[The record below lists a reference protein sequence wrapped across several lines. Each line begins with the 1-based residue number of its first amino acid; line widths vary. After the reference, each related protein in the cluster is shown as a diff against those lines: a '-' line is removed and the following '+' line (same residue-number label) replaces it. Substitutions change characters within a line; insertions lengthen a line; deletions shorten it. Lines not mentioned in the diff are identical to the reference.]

1 MKFGS
6 LYETT
11 LVSRGHRPV
20 LTRILAATGA
30 TALATGLIMA
40 FSASPSSGSGA
51 TGQDSSLVPS
61 PANRPALIAST
72 GRGITARVQPGV
84 VIIDTRLRYDNE
96 VAAGTGMV
104 INPDGLVLTNNHVI
118 GDATSITATAA
129 GKTYPARVVG
139 YDKTDDIA
147 LIQLQGAAR
156 LPTVP
161 IGNSSLVKVGQMVVA
176 LGNAGGRAVVA
187 VSQGKVAKLNLIVT
201 ASDQVGPTSSETLH
215 GMMQANATLEAGD
228 SGGPLSSTNGVI
240 GMDTAANNSGRQQ
253 AAGFAIPINTA
264 LSIAGQIAAGKA
276 SPDISIGYP
285 PFMGTFVAT
294 GSNPNPVD
302 QTWQERSQATA
313 PSSPALSCYTS
324 NTGLTPP
331 LTIAPANSGV
341 LVRGVICGSP
351 AARAGMTAGAVIT
364 AVSGQPVRSPD
375 DLMRVMAR
383 FRPGDTIFV
392 GWTNPAGQRATSR
405 IRLTEGPPQ

>member
-1 MKFGS
+1 VKFGS

-11 LVSRGHRPV
+11 LVSRGHRHV

-40 FSASPSSGSGA
+40 FSAPSSSGSSASRQGS
-51 TGQDSSLVPS
+51 GLVPS

-118 GDATSITATAA
+118 EDATSITATVA

-161 IGNSSLVKVGQMVVA
+161 VGNSSQVKVGQMVVA
-176 LGNAGGRAVVA
+176 LGNAGGRAIVA

-201 ASDQVGPTSSETLH
+201 ASDQVGSTSSETLH
-215 GMMQANATLEAGD
+215 GMMQANATIEAGD

-240 GMDTAANNSGRQQ
+240 GMDTAANNSGRQR

-276 SPDISIGYP
+276 SSDISIGYP

-302 QTWQERSQATA
+302 QTWQDRSEATA
-313 PSSPALSCYTS
+313 PSSAALSCYTS
-324 NTGLTPP
+324 STGLAPP
-331 LTIAPANSGV
+331 PTIAPASSGV

-392 GWTNPAGQRATSR
+392 GWTNPAGKRATSR
-405 IRLTEGPPQ
+405 IRLIEGPAQ

>member
-11 LVSRGHRPV
+11 LVSRGHRRV

-30 TALATGLIMA
+30 TTLATGLILA
-40 FSASPSSGSGA
+40 FTAPPSSGSGA
-51 TGQDSSLVPS
+51 SGQGSSLVPS

-72 GRGITARVQPGV
+72 VPGITARVQPGV
-84 VIIDTRLRYDNE
+84 VIIDTRLRYDSE

-118 GDATSITATAA
+118 DDATSITATVA

-161 IGNSSLVKVGQMVVA
+161 VGNSSLVKIGQTVVA
-176 LGNAGGRAVVA
+176 MGNAGGRAVVA

-201 ASDQVGPTSSETLH
+201 ASDQVGSASSETLH
-215 GMMQANATLEAGD
+215 GMMQANAALEAGD

-240 GMDTAANNSGRQQ
+240 GMDTAASNSGHQQ

-264 LSIAGQIAAGKA
+264 LSIASQIAAGQA
-276 SPDISIGYP
+276 SSDVSIGYP
-285 PFMGTFVAT
+285 PFMGTFVGT
-294 GSNPNPVD
+294 GSNANPLD
-302 QTWQERSQATA
+302 QTWKEQPAA
-313 PSSPALSCYTS
+313 PSSTAMPCSTTS
-324 NTGLTPP
+324 TGLTPP
-331 LTIAPANSGV
+331 TTIAPVSSGV

-351 AARAGMTAGAVIT
+351 AARAGITAGAVIT

-375 DLMRVMAR
+375 DLTGVMAR
-383 FRPGDTIFV
+383 FRPGNTIFV
-392 GWTNPAGQRATSR
+392 GWANPSGQQSTSR
-405 IRLTEGPPQ
+405 IRLDAGPPQ

>member
-1 MKFGS
+1 VKFGS

-11 LVSRGHRPV
+11 LVSRGHRRA

-40 FSASPSSGSGA
+40 FGAPPSSGSGA
-51 TGQDSSLVPS
+51 SGQSSGLVPS
-61 PANRPALIAST
+61 PAARPALIAST
-72 GRGITARVQPGV
+72 VHGITARVRPGV
-84 VIIDTRLRYDNE
+84 VIIDTRLRYNSE

-118 GDATSITATAA
+118 VDATSITATVA

-139 YDKTDDIA
+139 YDKTDDVA
-147 LIQLQGAAR
+147 LIQLQGAKR

-187 VSQGKVAKLNLIVT
+187 VSPGKVAKLNLVVT
-201 ASDQVGPTSSETLH
+201 ASDQVVSTNSETLH
-215 GMMQANATLEAGD
+215 GMMQASASLEAGD
-228 SGGPLSSTNGVI
+228 SGGPLSSTDGVI

-276 SPDISIGYP
+276 SSNVSIGYP
-285 PFMGTFVAT
+285 PFMGTFVGT
-294 GSNPNPVD
+294 GSNTNPLD
-302 QTWQERSQATA
+302 QTWKEQPTGSF
-313 PSSPALSCYTS
+313 SPAMSCYTS
-324 NTGLTPP
+324 NAGLTPP
-331 LTIAPANSGV
+331 PTIAPVNSGV
-341 LVRGVICGSP
+341 LVRGVVCASP
-351 AARAGMTAGAVIT
+351 AARAGLTGGAVIT

-392 GWTNPAGQRATSR
+392 GWTNPSGKQSTSR
-405 IRLTEGPPQ
+405 IRLDAGPPQ

>member
-1 MKFGS
+1 VKFGS

-11 LVSRGHRPV
+11 LVSRGHRHV

-40 FSASPSSGSGA
+40 LSASPSSGSSA
-51 TGQDSSLVPS
+51 SGQGSSLVPS

-84 VIIDTRLRYDNE
+84 VIIDTRLRYDSE

-118 GDATSITATAA
+118 EDATSITATVA

-161 IGNSSLVKVGQMVVA
+161 VGNSSLVKVGQTVVA

-201 ASDQVGPTSSETLH
+201 ASDQVGSTSSETLH
-215 GMMQANATLEAGD
+215 GMMQASATLEAGD

-253 AAGFAIPINTA
+253 AAGFAIPINAA

-276 SPDISIGYP
+276 GSDISIGYP
-285 PFMGTFVAT
+285 PFMGIFTGT
-294 GSNPNPVD
+294 GSSPNPLG
-302 QTWQERSQATA
+302 QARPGQPA
-313 PSSPALSCYTS
+313 GPSPALSCYTS
-324 NTGLTPP
+324 NTGLTLP
-331 LTIAPANSGV
+331 LATAPVNSGV
-341 LVRGVICGSP
+341 LVQGVICASP
-351 AARAGMTAGAVIT
+351 AARAGMTGGAVIT
-364 AVSGQPVRSPD
+364 AVSGQPVTSPD
-375 DLMRVMAR
+375 DLSRAMAR
-383 FRPGDTIFV
+383 FRPGDAISVT
-392 GWTNPAGQRATSR
+392 WTSPAGEQTTRR
-405 IRLTEGPPQ
+405 IRLTAGPPQ

>member
-1 MKFGS
+1 VKFGS

-11 LVSRGHRPV
+11 LLSRGHRRV

-40 FSASPSSGSGA
+40 FSASSGSA
-51 TGQDSSLVPS
+51 SGQGSSLVPS

-84 VIIDTRLRYDNE
+84 VIIDTRMGYDSE

-118 GDATSITATAA
+118 ADATSITATAA

-161 IGNSSLVKVGQMVVA
+161 IGNSSQVKVGQMVVA

-215 GMMQANATLEAGD
+215 GMMQANAALEAGD
-228 SGGPLSSTNGVI
+228 SGGPLSSTDGVI
-240 GMDTAANNSGRQQ
+240 GMDTAASNSGRQQ

-276 SPDISIGYP
+276 SSDISIGYP

-313 PSSPALSCYTS
+313 PSSPLSCYTS
-324 NTGLTPP
+324 STGLIPP
-331 LTIAPANSGV
+331 SAIAPVRSGV
-341 LVRGVICGSP
+341 LIRGVICTSP
-351 AARAGMTAGAVIT
+351 AARAGITAGAVIT
-364 AVSGQPVRSPD
+364 AVNGQPVRSPA

-383 FRPGDTIFV
+383 LRPGDTIFV
-392 GWTNPAGQRATSR
+392 GWTNPAGQQATSR
-405 IRLTEGPPQ
+405 ILLTEGPPQ